1 MGWRFLLLRFFLW
14 VSVIAWG
21 VVLGA
26 KLFDLRV
33 VAGAWSA
40 APPESLSLLPYGPRF
55 PVNPGQ
61 FFAPISAT
69 ILLAALAALIAGWNT
84 PNNYRV
90 WLALSAGSILA
101 VWIFTVVAF
110 WPRNGTLFA
119 AGSGSPIAQT
129 DRADLIRQARLWVR
143 YDWCRIAMMVVGYMA
158 AVRAISM
165 PTRNHTRSPE
175 RVK

>member
-14 VSVIAWG
+14 VSVLAWG

-69 ILLAALAALIAGWNT
+69 ILLAALGALIAGWNA

-119 AGSGSPIAQT
+119 AGSGSPIALT
-129 DRADLIRQARLWVR
+129 DRAELIRQARLWLQ
-143 YDWCRIAMMVVGYMA
+143 YDWCRIVMMVVGFMA

-165 PTRNHTRSPE
+165 PTPITPGPPG
-175 RVK
+175 V

>member
-14 VSVIAWG
+14 VSVLAWG

-69 ILLAALAALIAGWNT
+69 ILLAAFGALIAGWNT

-129 DRADLIRQARLWVR
+129 DRAELIRQARLWVR
-143 YDWCRIAMMVVGYMA
+143 YDWCRIAMMVVGFIS
-158 AVRAISM
+158 AVRTISI
-165 PTRNHTRSPE
+165 PTPTSPGPPGC
-175 RVK
+175 VN